1 MEVKQRVDTIFA
13 VCDGHAGVL
22 TPAGE
27 REHREIAAR
36 MYRNYPEVFQPKG
49 KRRKMQVFSRSTS
62 VGRVIQSM
70 RSFDGALK
78 MCEPELD
85 IREESGGVYNGY
97 LNHYTK
103 AYKDYYKDG
112 EWRAVY
118 DAKRGSWFS
127 PDRFVESLFCD
138 ADYVKRHISSRR
150 SFMMEFSP

>member
-1 MEVKQRVDTIFA
+1 MRA
-13 VCDGHAGVL
+13 CSRR
-22 TPAGE
+22 PAS

-85 IREESGGVYNGY
+85 IREESGGAYNGY

-112 EWRAVY
+112 AWRAVY
-118 DAKRGSWFS
+118 DASAARGFLRTVSWSRFS
-127 PDRFVESLFCD
+127 AMR
-138 ADYVKRHISSRR
+138 IT
-150 SFMMEFSP
+150 